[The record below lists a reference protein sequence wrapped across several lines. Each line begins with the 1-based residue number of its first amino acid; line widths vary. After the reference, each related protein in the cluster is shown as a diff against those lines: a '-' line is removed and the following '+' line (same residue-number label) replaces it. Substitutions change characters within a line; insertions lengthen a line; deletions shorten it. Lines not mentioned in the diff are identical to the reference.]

1 MVEPDPEKRFI
12 LSDCEKLPFQDNT
25 FDLVFCSPPYENRRS
40 YKIGFNK
47 KGKEYVAWAFKC
59 YKECLRVSKGL
70 VAWVMD
76 GQTSKFKYSAVPMHL
91 MVQLD
96 TAGYHLRRPP
106 IYQKHGIPGSGG
118 PDWLRNDYQIIVCA
132 TEKGG
137 KLPWSD
143 PIAMGTVPKT
153 KQHGRRVGN
162 RKKDGT
168 RTHAR
173 FSQMGPTNPGNVIV
187 SAATGGNIDHPLCH
201 ENEAPFPEYLAE
213 FFIRSFC
220 PRGGCVL
227 DPFCGSGTTI
237 AVAHRHGRIGT
248 GCDIRQSQIDLSQKR
263 FESARKKTGRG
274 RQGVGTGTARMGSKP
289 SKRHILTPAGK
300 LKKWFKNDILAD
312 FRTDEGIDLDGLKAR
327 LEKDGYDSDVI
338 ERAIELAG
346 QKPKLPKAKKQWD
359 LSHLVDKDSDKEP
372 KLQAPTISGDPEKN
386 AAGRVDRVTGK
397 LPKNSNLSREDVKDL
412 LDDGM
417 SEEDIINWAERHST
431 HHGDVSEH
439 DHPTTEEYVP
449 ASKSTYTSE

>member
-1 MVEPDPEKRFI
+1 MVEPDPEERFI

-106 IYQKHGIPGSGG
+106 IYQKHGMPGSGG

-132 TEKGG
+132 TENGG

-187 SAATGGNIDHPLCH
+187 SAATGGNIGHPLCH

-220 PRGGCVL
+220 PRGGRVL

-248 GCDIRQSQIDLSQKR
+248 GCDICPSQIDLSQKR
-263 FESARKKTGRG
+263 FESARKKMGRR
-274 RQGVGTGTARMGSKP
+274 RQGVGTAPVKLSLR
-289 SKRHILTPAGK
+289 KRPILTPGGK
-300 LKKWFKNDILAD
+300 LRKWFKQDMLSD
-312 FRTDEGIDLDGLKAR
+312 FHTAEGGVDLDGLKEK
-327 LEKDGYDSDVI
+327 LEKDGYDPDVI

-346 QKPKLPKAKKQWD
+346 QKPKPAKPKWD
-359 LSHLVDKDSDKEP
+359 ISHLFSSDEEP
-372 KLQAPTISGDPEKN
+372 KLQAPTISADKSQNP
-386 AAGRVDRVTGK
+386 VDRVMAAI
-397 LPKNSNLSREDVKDL
+397 PKGAFSREEVESYL
-412 LDDGM
+412 NSGM
-417 SEEDIINWAERHST
+417 TEKELINLGAQVGGEN
-431 HHGDVSEH
+431 HGH
-439 DHPTTEEYVP
+439 DFSTEETVP